1 MNETFITNLK
11 TLQNNQ
17 ILNLGCSLTVGTFY
31 INSETSKLQISNS
44 EESLVYFFLK
54 LFKELQKI
62 GTVPAMDINEYGKF
76 LTNY

>member
-1 MNETFITNLK
+1 M
-11 TLQNNQ
+11 
-17 ILNLGCSLTVGTFY
+17 VGTFY
-31 INSETSKLQISNS
+31 IDSETNKLQISNA
-44 EESLVYFFLK
+44 EESLIYFFLK